1 MSDFHRYPYV
11 LALYP
16 NARGFAFALFES
28 ALSIADWGVKEVR
41 GLRKNAQ
48 ALAKAE
54 ALFAQYAP
62 SVLVM
67 QDMAAEGARRARRI
81 RALNDAMAEAAM
93 SVGMRIATYSRVD
106 VLDAFVEFGV
116 TTKQGVAQVIAEHV
130 PTLARYVPPPRR
142 PWQSEDARMGLFD
155 AAALALTFFHTGGT
169 PEQGIG

>member
-1 MSDFHRYPYV
+1 MADLQRYPYI

-54 ALFAQYAP
+54 ALFARYAP
-62 SVLVM
+62 RVLVI
-67 QDMAAEGARRARRI
+67 QDMAAGGTRRARRI
-81 RALNDAMAEAAM
+81 RALNAAIAELAM
-93 SVGMRIATYSRVD
+93 SAGMRVVMYSRAD
-106 VLDAFVEFGV
+106 VLHAFVEFGAN
-116 TTKQGVAQVIAEHV
+116 TKQGVAQVIAEHV
-130 PTLARYVPPPRR
+130 PALSRYVPPPRR

-155 AAALALTFFHTGGT
+155 AAALALTFFQLGGSL
-169 PEQGIG
+169 E